1 MKHCCIVILHQNKMT
16 PDYRKQDH
24 ENSEMLH
31 FHRSH
36 CPRSSLIPPPAM
48 HQYLHPQKL
57 PDDLGPSFIFQLHEE
72 LVRYRSFYTISNF
85 SYLSEVAHI
94 IKRHGNK
101 HANSTSEEGAQ
112 YKRDIIHFLKNLKN
126 DPTLF
131 QGLF

>member
-1 MKHCCIVILHQNKMT
+1 
-16 PDYRKQDH
+16 
-24 ENSEMLH
+24 
-31 FHRSH
+31 
-36 CPRSSLIPPPAM
+36 M

-112 YKRDIIHFLKNLKN
+112 YKRDIIHFFKKSQMILGY
-126 DPTLF
+126 F